1 MLTAVTAA
9 VFTGCKKD
17 AEEQATVTPPPVSAD
32 PGVVNIEFK
41 NVVGSQNLELNTGS
55 YTNEMGQPFTVST
68 FKYYVSNLKLK
79 KTDGSYYSV
88 PNSYYLIDQEVN
100 NSNKM
105 LLTNVPAGTYTA
117 LEFVIGVDSTRNCS
131 GAQTGAL
138 DAGNGMFWTWNS
150 GYIFLKLE
158 GTSSASTSNSLTFHV
173 GGFKGANNCIRNAA
187 INFSSNLVVSSTT
200 SPRLEINAN
209 ILEMFKSPT
218 AVDFSTFSFT
228 MGGPTSVTVANNY
241 IDMFSFNSITN

>member
-1 MLTAVTAA
+1 MA
-9 VFTGCKKD
+9 
-17 AEEQATVTPPPVSAD
+17 
-32 PGVVNIEFK
+32 
-41 NVVGSQNLELNTGS
+41 QNLELNTGN
-55 YTNEMGQPFTVST
+55 YTNEIGQPFTVST

-79 KTDGSYYSV
+79 KTDGTYYSV
-88 PNSYYLIDQEVN
+88 PNSYYLVDQEVN

-105 LLTNVPAGTYTA
+105 LLSNVPAGTYTA

-158 GTSSASTSNSLTFHV
+158 GSSSASTSNSLTFHI
-173 GGFKGANNCIRNAA
+173 GGLESNCIRNAA
-187 INFSSNLVVSSTT
+187 INFSSNLVVSSTK
-200 SPRLEINAN
+200 SPILEINAN

-241 IDMFSFNSITN
+241 IDMFSFSNT

>member
-1 MLTAVTAA
+1 MAA
-9 VFTGCKKD
+9 IVFTGCKKND
-17 AEEQATVTPPPVSAD
+17 DDQGTVTPPVSTD

-41 NVVGSQNLELNTGS
+41 NMVGSQNLQLNTGN

-68 FKYYVSNLKLK
+68 FKYYVSNLRLK
-79 KTDGSYYSV
+79 KSDGTFYSV

-100 NSNKM
+100 NSNKI
-105 LLTNVPAGTYTA
+105 LLSNVPAGNYTA

-138 DAGNGMFWTWNS
+138 DPGNGMFWTWNS

-158 GTSSASTSNSLTFHV
+158 GTSSASTSSSLTFHI
-173 GGFKGANNCIRNAA
+173 GGFKGTNNCIRNAA
-187 INFSSNLVVSSTT
+187 INFSSNLVVSSTK
-200 SPRLEINAN
+200 SPILEINAN

-218 AVDFSTFSFT
+218 AIDFSTTSFT